1 VAAEVAVLDQ
11 DLVWAVAFP
20 AVVAEEAEQAA
31 QVEAPAQADQAAG
44 LAAPAAALMLEI
56 CGVRRGRGAIAVV
69 AQGPA
74 EPVEGLAVAQAVP
87 VDPEGVLAA
96 AQVVPVDLEE
106 VVAAAS
112 EVAEAAL
119 AGAARER
126 VLQAAA
132 PAVEVA
138 SEVAAGVAQL
148 EAPLEPAGTQAN
160 G

>member
-1 VAAEVAVLDQ
+1 MRVAAEAAVLDQ
-11 DLVWAVAFP
+11 DLVWAVASLA
-20 AVVAEEAEQAA
+20 AVVAEAEPAA

-44 LAAPAAALMLEI
+44 LAASAVALMPEI
-56 CGVRRGRGAIAVV
+56 CGVRRGREAIAVV
-69 AQGPA
+69 AQGP
-74 EPVEGLAVAQAVP
+74 EPVEVLAVAQAVP
-87 VDPEGVLAA
+87 VDPEGV
-96 AQVVPVDLEE
+96 
-106 VVAAAS
+106 VAAAS

-119 AGAARER
+119 AEAARER

-132 PAVEVA
+132 PAVEVV

>member
-1 VAAEVAVLDQ
+1 VAAEAAVLDQ

-20 AVVAEEAEQAA
+20 AVVAEEAEPAA

-44 LAAPAAALMLEI
+44 LAAPAAVLMLEI
-56 CGVRRGRGAIAVV
+56 CGVRLGREAIAVV
-69 AQGPA
+69 AQGR
-74 EPVEGLAVAQAVP
+74 EPVA
-87 VDPEGVLAA
+87 VLAL
-96 AQVVPVDLEE
+96 AQVVPVDPEE

-119 AGAARER
+119 AGAAREQVLR
-126 VLQAAA
+126 VAV

-148 EAPLEPAGTQAN
+148 EALQDPAGTQAN